1 MFKRFISK
9 AATWRGR
16 RAVLP
21 GARAGDDLA
30 FDRDI
35 AASLT
40 DESLAWAL
48 GTWRARYL

>member
-1 MFKRFISK
+1 MLKRLISK

-16 RAVLP
+16 RIVLP
-21 GARAGDDLA
+21 GARARDDLQL
-30 FDRDI
+30 DRDI
-35 AASLT
+35 AESLT

>member
-1 MFKRFISK
+1 MFKRLISK

-16 RAVLP
+16 RIVLP
-21 GARAGDDLA
+21 GARARDDLQL
-30 FDRDI
+30 DRDI
-35 AASLT
+35 AESLT